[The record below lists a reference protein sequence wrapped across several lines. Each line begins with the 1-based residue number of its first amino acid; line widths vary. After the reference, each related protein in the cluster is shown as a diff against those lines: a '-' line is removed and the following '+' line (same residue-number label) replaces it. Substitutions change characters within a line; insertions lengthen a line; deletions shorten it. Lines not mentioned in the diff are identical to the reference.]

1 MPHQGAT
8 AFSYPASL
16 GSRCEGRPK
25 GERTR
30 AQIQIAACH
39 VLDREGPQE
48 LKVAAICRSA
58 GVSNG
63 TFYIYFAHRNQL
75 LDELVTE
82 FVHFLLDVLRAAG
95 SDGSGD
101 PVRAAT
107 RAYYEL
113 FRQNC
118 GLMRCLIHYLD
129 SFPEAR
135 AAFHRLNRDWLE
147 TVVSAVQSRLQR
159 HGRTDTLSRE
169 ELLRRAYALGGMV
182 DQYLSS
188 LLLSRDPAVAAI
200 SRDTEA
206 VLDTLTLIW
215 KRGMAA

>member
-1 MPHQGAT
+1 MPQQESE
-8 AFSYPASL
+8 AFSYPANL
-16 GSRCEGRPK
+16 ESRPEGRSK

-39 VLDREGPQE
+39 VLNTEGPQE
-48 LKVAAICRSA
+48 LKVASICRVA

-63 TFYIYFAHRNQL
+63 TFYIYFADRHRL
-75 LDELVTE
+75 LDDLMTG
-82 FVHFLLDVLRAAG
+82 FVHFLLAAMRDAG
-95 SDGSGD
+95 SDRSED
-101 PVRAAT
+101 PVRAST
-107 RAYYEL
+107 RTYFEL

-118 GLMRCLIHYLD
+118 GLMRCLIHHLD

-135 AAFHRLNRDWLE
+135 KAFHRLNRDWLE
-147 TVVSAVQSRLQR
+147 TVVSAVQHRLQR
-159 HGRTDTLSRE
+159 DGRPETLSRE

-188 LLLSRDPAVAAI
+188 LLLSQDPTLSAI
-200 SRDTEA
+200 SKDREA